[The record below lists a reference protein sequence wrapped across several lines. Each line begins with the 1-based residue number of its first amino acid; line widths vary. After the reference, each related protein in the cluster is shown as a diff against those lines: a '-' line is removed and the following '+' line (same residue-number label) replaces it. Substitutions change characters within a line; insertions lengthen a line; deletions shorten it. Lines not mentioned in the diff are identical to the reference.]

1 MKVLEISL
9 SEMPPRKKSAKV
21 TARIQTANAK
31 NSKDTEPEE
40 EEESEKNEEEEEVDL
55 GHLAKADLLAAAVR
69 NAAELADLKKA
80 LRTRKASGKSKIV
93 DDDDVAEVEGVSSDD
108 EAEKN
113 KRTSPRKKQQPP
125 PSKLGE
131 RAKKIAKTSKVV
143 DAVDPEYEIWK
154 LQRKNAVAAV
164 PLVAVPSEAS
174 ETCEGISK

>member
-1 MKVLEISL
+1 
-9 SEMPPRKKSAKV
+9 
-21 TARIQTANAK
+21 
-31 NSKDTEPEE
+31 
-40 EEESEKNEEEEEVDL
+40 
-55 GHLAKADLLAAAVR
+55 VR

-108 EAEKN
+108 EAEK
-113 KRTSPRKKQQPP
+113 RTSPRKKKQPP